1 MHPAYG
7 ADHASVAGA
16 CVTIRKAWFD
26 TSAVLAEVGGKVALH
41 TAEQIAAAGG
51 PVTNGG
57 Q

>member
-1 MHPAYG
+1 LHPAYG